1 MKVNF
6 DKKEKNKVYFNV
18 DVDWKEFE
26 PKIDEAYKKM
36 RSKFNIPGF
45 RKGKVPKMII
55 EQNYGVQV
63 FYDEAINIMLQD
75 IYPKALEELDLK
87 VVDQPDVDVKDFKEN
102 EKINFTFEV
111 EVVPEFELPNFEEME
126 VEDVKEEFD
135 KEVVTNEIERLRNEN
150 ARYTI
155 VEDRK
160 TKKGDIVKLD
170 FKGYVNNEAFQG
182 GEAKDYELEIG
193 SNSFIP
199 GFEDQL
205 IDRAIGEEFD
215 VNVKF
220 PEEYHAEDLKGKDA
234 KFICKIN
241 EIKVKELPELD
252 DNFASDV
259 SEFDTLKEFKADL
272 RKKLKAQFN
281 EMVDTQRENK
291 VLDKVIEETK
301 FDVPNRMIEDEVENE
316 LRNFQYR
323 LQAQGLNYDDY
334 KKYTGKT
341 DDEIKETFKEPAEKR
356 VKLGLILEKYAK
368 DNKIKATKR
377 DYDKELDKLAE
388 MYKAED
394 KEEFKKSMSEGS
406 LEFLD
411 RGILN
416 SKSIDDIKK
425 KSKIYL
431 MR

>member
-18 DVDWKEFE
+18 DVDWKDFE
-26 PKIDEAYKKM
+26 PKIDEAYKKI

-102 EKINFTFEV
+102 ESITFAFEV

-155 VEDRK
+155 IEDRK

-170 FKGYVNNEAFQG
+170 FKGYVDNEAFQG

-205 IDRAIGEEFD
+205 VDRAIGEEFD

-234 KFICKIN
+234 KFICTIN

-281 EMVDTQRENK
+281 EMIDAQRENN

-323 LQAQGLNYDDY
+323 LQAQGLNYEDY
-334 KKYTGKT
+334 KKYTGNT
-341 DDEIKETFKEPAEKR
+341 DEEIKETFKEPAEKR

-368 DNKIKATKR
+368 ENKLKATKR

-394 KEEFKKSMSEGS
+394 KEEFKKTMSEGS

-416 SKSIDDIKK
+416 SKAIDDIKK
-425 KSKIYL
+425 KVKYI
-431 MR
+431 

>member
-6 DKKEKNKVYFNV
+6 DEREKNKVYFNV
-18 DVDWKEFE
+18 DVDWKDFE
-26 PKIDEAYKKM
+26 PKIDEAYKKI

-63 FYDEAINIMLQD
+63 FYDEAINILLQE

-102 EKINFTFEV
+102 ENINFTFEV
-111 EVVPEFELPNFEEME
+111 EVVPEFELPNFEEIE

-155 VEDRK
+155 IEDRK

-170 FKGYVNNEAFQG
+170 FKGYVDNEAFQG

-205 IDRAIGEEFD
+205 VDRAIGEEFD

-234 KFICKIN
+234 KFICTIN

-281 EMVDTQRENK
+281 EMIDAQRENK

-323 LQAQGLNYDDY
+323 LQAQGLNYEDY
-334 KKYTGKT
+334 KKYTGNT
-341 DDEIKETFKEPAEKR
+341 DEEIKETFKEPAEKR
-356 VKLGLILEKYAK
+356 VKLGLILEKYAQE
-368 DNKIKATKR
+368 NKLKATKR

-394 KEEFKKSMSEGS
+394 NEEFKKTMSEGS

-416 SKSIDDIKK
+416 SKAIDDIKK
-425 KSKIYL
+425 KVKYI
-431 MR
+431 

>member
-18 DVDWKEFE
+18 DVDWKDFE
-26 PKIDEAYKKM
+26 PKIDEAYKKI

-63 FYDEAINIMLQD
+63 FYDEAINIMLQE

-102 EKINFTFEV
+102 ENINFTFEV
-111 EVVPEFELPNFEEME
+111 EVVPEFELPHFEEIE

-155 VEDRK
+155 IEDRK

-170 FKGYVNNEAFQG
+170 FKGYVDNEAFQG

-205 IDRAIGEEFD
+205 VDRAIGEEFD

-234 KFICKIN
+234 KFICTIN

-281 EMVDTQRENK
+281 EMIDAQRENK

-323 LQAQGLNYDDY
+323 LQAQGLNYEDY
-334 KKYTGKT
+334 KKYTGNT
-341 DDEIKETFKEPAEKR
+341 DEEIKETFKEPAEKR
-356 VKLGLILEKYAK
+356 VKLGLILEKYAQE
-368 DNKIKATKR
+368 NKLKATKR

-394 KEEFKKSMSEGS
+394 KEEFKKTMSEGS

-416 SKSIDDIKK
+416 SKAIDDIKK
-425 KSKIYL
+425 KVKYI
-431 MR
+431 

>member
-18 DVDWKEFE
+18 DVYWKEFE
-26 PKIDEAYKKM
+26 PKIDEAYKKI

-63 FYDEAINIMLQD
+63 FYDEAINIMLQE

-102 EKINFTFEV
+102 ENITFTFEV
-111 EVVPEFELPNFEEME
+111 EVVPEFELPNFEEIE
-126 VEDVKEEFD
+126 VEDIKEEFD

-155 VEDRK
+155 IEDRK

-170 FKGYVNNEAFQG
+170 FKGYVDNEAFQG

-205 IDRAIGEEFD
+205 VDRAIGEEFD

-234 KFICKIN
+234 KFICTIN

-281 EMVDTQRENK
+281 EMIDAQRENK

-323 LQAQGLNYDDY
+323 LQAQGLNYEDY
-334 KKYTGKT
+334 KKYTGNT
-341 DDEIKETFKEPAEKR
+341 DEEIKETFKEPAEKR

-368 DNKIKATKR
+368 ENKLKATKR

-416 SKSIDDIKK
+416 SKAIDDIKK
-425 KSKIYL
+425 KVKYI
-431 MR
+431 

>member
-220 PEEYHAEDLKGKDA
+220 PEEYHSEDLKGKDA

-425 KSKIYL
+425 KVKYI
-431 MR
+431 

>member
-126 VEDVKEEFD
+126 VEDIKEEFD

-155 VEDRK
+155 IEDRK

-220 PEEYHAEDLKGKDA
+220 PEEYHSEDLKGKDA

-388 MYKAED
+388 MYKTED

-425 KSKIYL
+425 KVKYI
-431 MR
+431 

>member
-6 DKKEKNKVYFNV
+6 DKREKNKVYFNV
-18 DVDWKEFE
+18 DVDWKDFE
-26 PKIDEAYKKM
+26 PKIDEAYKKI

-63 FYDEAINIMLQD
+63 FYDEAINIMLQE

-102 EKINFTFEV
+102 ENINFTFEV
-111 EVVPEFELPNFEEME
+111 EVVPEFELPNFEEIE

-155 VEDRK
+155 IEDRK

-170 FKGYVNNEAFQG
+170 FKGYVDNEAFQG

-205 IDRAIGEEFD
+205 ADRAIGEEFD

-234 KFICKIN
+234 KFICTIN

-281 EMVDTQRENK
+281 EMIDAQRENK

-323 LQAQGLNYDDY
+323 LQAQGLNYEDY
-334 KKYTGKT
+334 KKYTGNT
-341 DDEIKETFKEPAEKR
+341 DEEIKKTFKEPAEKR
-356 VKLGLILEKYAK
+356 VKLGLILEKYAQE
-368 DNKIKATKR
+368 NKLKATKR

-416 SKSIDDIKK
+416 SKAIDDIKK
-425 KSKIYL
+425 KVKYI
-431 MR
+431 

>member
-18 DVDWKEFE
+18 DVDWKDFE
-26 PKIDEAYKKM
+26 PKIDEAYKKI

-63 FYDEAINIMLQD
+63 FYDEAINIMLQE

-102 EKINFTFEV
+102 ENINFTFEV
-111 EVVPEFELPNFEEME
+111 EVVPEFELPNFEEIE

-155 VEDRK
+155 IEDRK

-170 FKGYVNNEAFQG
+170 FKGYVDNEAFQG

-205 IDRAIGEEFD
+205 VDRAIGEEFD

-234 KFICKIN
+234 KFICTIN

-281 EMVDTQRENK
+281 EMIDAQRENK

-323 LQAQGLNYDDY
+323 LQAQGLNYEDY
-334 KKYTGKT
+334 KKYTGNT
-341 DDEIKETFKEPAEKR
+341 DEEIKETFKEPAEKR
-356 VKLGLILEKYAK
+356 VKLGLILEKYAQE
-368 DNKIKATKR
+368 NKLKATKR

-394 KEEFKKSMSEGS
+394 KEEFKKTMSEGS

-416 SKSIDDIKK
+416 SKAIDDIKK
-425 KSKIYL
+425 KVKYI
-431 MR
+431 

>member
-6 DKKEKNKVYFNV
+6 DEREKNKVYFNV
-18 DVDWKEFE
+18 DVDWKDFE
-26 PKIDEAYKKM
+26 PKIDEAYKKI

-63 FYDEAINIMLQD
+63 FYDEAINILLQE

-102 EKINFTFEV
+102 ENINFTFEV
-111 EVVPEFELPNFEEME
+111 EVVPEFELPNFEEIE

-155 VEDRK
+155 IEDRK

-170 FKGYVNNEAFQG
+170 FKGYVDNEAFQG

-205 IDRAIGEEFD
+205 VDRAIGEEFD

-234 KFICKIN
+234 KFICTIN

-281 EMVDTQRENK
+281 EMIDAQRENK

-323 LQAQGLNYDDY
+323 LQAQGLNYEDY
-334 KKYTGKT
+334 KKYTGNT
-341 DDEIKETFKEPAEKR
+341 DEEIKETFKEPAEKR
-356 VKLGLILEKYAK
+356 VKLGLILEKYAQE
-368 DNKIKATKR
+368 NKLKATKR

-416 SKSIDDIKK
+416 SKAIDDIKK
-425 KSKIYL
+425 KVKYI
-431 MR
+431 

>member
-6 DKKEKNKVYFNV
+6 DKREKNKVYFNV
-18 DVDWKEFE
+18 DVDWKDFE
-26 PKIDEAYKKM
+26 PKIDEAYKKI

-63 FYDEAINIMLQD
+63 FYDEAINIMLQE

-102 EKINFTFEV
+102 ENINFTFEV
-111 EVVPEFELPNFEEME
+111 EVVPEFELPNFEEIE

-155 VEDRK
+155 IEDRK

-170 FKGYVNNEAFQG
+170 FKGYVDNEAFQG

-205 IDRAIGEEFD
+205 VDRAIGEEFD

-234 KFICKIN
+234 KFICTIN

-281 EMVDTQRENK
+281 EMIDAQRENK

-323 LQAQGLNYDDY
+323 LQAQGLNYEDY
-334 KKYTGKT
+334 KKYTGNT
-341 DDEIKETFKEPAEKR
+341 DEEIKETFKEPAEKR
-356 VKLGLILEKYAK
+356 VKLGLILEKYAQE
-368 DNKIKATKR
+368 NKLKATKR

-416 SKSIDDIKK
+416 SKAIDDIKK
-425 KSKIYL
+425 KVKYI
-431 MR
+431 

>member
-26 PKIDEAYKKM
+26 PNIDEAYKKM

-241 EIKVKELPELD
+241 EIKVKELPEPD

-425 KSKIYL
+425 KVKYI
-431 MR
+431 

>member
-6 DKKEKNKVYFNV
+6 DKREKNKVYFNV
-18 DVDWKEFE
+18 DVDWKDFE
-26 PKIDEAYKKM
+26 PKIDEAYKKI

-63 FYDEAINIMLQD
+63 FYDEAINIMLQE

-102 EKINFTFEV
+102 ENINFTFEV
-111 EVVPEFELPNFEEME
+111 EVVPEFELPNFEEIE

-135 KEVVTNEIERLRNEN
+135 KEVITNEIERLRNEN

-155 VEDRK
+155 IEDRK

-170 FKGYVNNEAFQG
+170 FKGYVDNEAFQG

-205 IDRAIGEEFD
+205 VDRAIGEEFD

-234 KFICKIN
+234 KFICTIN

-281 EMVDTQRENK
+281 EMIDAQRENK

-323 LQAQGLNYDDY
+323 LQAQGLNYEDY
-334 KKYTGKT
+334 KKYTGNT
-341 DDEIKETFKEPAEKR
+341 DEQIKETFKEPAEKR
-356 VKLGLILEKYAK
+356 VKLGLILEKYAN
-368 DNKIKATKR
+368 DNKLKATKR

-394 KEEFKKSMSEGS
+394 KEEFKKTMSEGS

-416 SKSIDDIKK
+416 SKAIDDIKK
-425 KSKIYL
+425 KVKYI
-431 MR
+431 

>member
-26 PKIDEAYKKM
+26 PKIDEAYKKI

-220 PEEYHAEDLKGKDA
+220 PEEYHSEDLKGKDA

-368 DNKIKATKR
+368 ENKLKATKR

-425 KSKIYL
+425 KVKYI
-431 MR
+431 

>member
-63 FYDEAINIMLQD
+63 FYDEAINICLQD

-205 IDRAIGEEFD
+205 IDRAMGEEFD

-341 DDEIKETFKEPAEKR
+341 DDEIKDTFKEPAEKR

-425 KSKIYL
+425 KVKYI
-431 MR
+431 

>member
-6 DKKEKNKVYFNV
+6 DKREKNKVYFNV
-18 DVDWKEFE
+18 DVDWKDFE
-26 PKIDEAYKKM
+26 PKIDEAYKKI

-55 EQNYGVQV
+55 EQNYGVQI
-63 FYDEAINIMLQD
+63 FYDEAINIMLQE

-102 EKINFTFEV
+102 ENINFTFEV
-111 EVVPEFELPNFEEME
+111 EVVPEFELPNFEEIE

-155 VEDRK
+155 IEDRK

-170 FKGYVNNEAFQG
+170 FKGYVDNEAFQG

-205 IDRAIGEEFD
+205 VDRAIGEEFD

-234 KFICKIN
+234 KFICTIN

-281 EMVDTQRENK
+281 EMIDAQRENK

-323 LQAQGLNYDDY
+323 LQAQGLNYEDY
-334 KKYTGKT
+334 KKYTGNT
-341 DDEIKETFKEPAEKR
+341 DEEIKETFKEPAEKR
-356 VKLGLILEKYAK
+356 VKLGLILEKYAQE
-368 DNKIKATKR
+368 NKLKATKR

-394 KEEFKKSMSEGS
+394 KEEFIKTMSEGS

-416 SKSIDDIKK
+416 SKAIDDIKK
-425 KSKIYL
+425 KVKYI
-431 MR
+431 

>member
-18 DVDWKEFE
+18 DVDWKDFE
-26 PKIDEAYKKM
+26 PKIDEAYKKI
-36 RSKFNIPGF
+36 RSKFSIPGF

-63 FYDEAINIMLQD
+63 FYDEAINIMLQE

-102 EKINFTFEV
+102 ENINFTFEV
-111 EVVPEFELPNFEEME
+111 EVVPEFELPNFEEIE

-155 VEDRK
+155 IEDRK

-170 FKGYVNNEAFQG
+170 FKGYVDNEAFQG

-205 IDRAIGEEFD
+205 VDRAIGEEFD

-234 KFICKIN
+234 KFICTIN

-281 EMVDTQRENK
+281 EMIDAQRENK

-323 LQAQGLNYDDY
+323 LQAQGLNYEDY
-334 KKYTGKT
+334 KKYTGNT
-341 DDEIKETFKEPAEKR
+341 DEEIKETFKEPAEKR

-368 DNKIKATKR
+368 ENKLKATKR

-394 KEEFKKSMSEGS
+394 KEEFKKTMSEGS

-416 SKSIDDIKK
+416 SKAIDDIKK
-425 KSKIYL
+425 KVKYI
-431 MR
+431 

>member
-18 DVDWKEFE
+18 DVDWKDFE
-26 PKIDEAYKKM
+26 PKIDEAYKKI

-102 EKINFTFEV
+102 ESITFAFEV

-155 VEDRK
+155 IEDRK

-170 FKGYVNNEAFQG
+170 FKGYVDNEAFQG

-205 IDRAIGEEFD
+205 VDRAIGEEFD

-234 KFICKIN
+234 KFICTIN

-281 EMVDTQRENK
+281 EMIDAQRENN

-323 LQAQGLNYDDY
+323 LQAQGLNYEDY
-334 KKYTGKT
+334 KKYTGNT
-341 DDEIKETFKEPAEKR
+341 DEEIKKTFKEPAEKR
-356 VKLGLILEKYAK
+356 VKLGLILEKYAQE
-368 DNKIKATKR
+368 NKLKATKR

-416 SKSIDDIKK
+416 SKAIDDIKK
-425 KSKIYL
+425 KVKYI
-431 MR
+431 

>member
-6 DKKEKNKVYFNV
+6 DKRDKNKVYFNV
-18 DVDWKEFE
+18 DVDWKDFE
-26 PKIDEAYKKM
+26 PKIDEAYKKI

-63 FYDEAINIMLQD
+63 FYDEAINILLQE

-102 EKINFTFEV
+102 ENINFTFEV
-111 EVVPEFELPNFEEME
+111 EVVPEFELPNFEELE

-155 VEDRK
+155 IEDRK

-170 FKGYVNNEAFQG
+170 FKGYVDNEAFQG

-199 GFEDQL
+199 GFENQL
-205 IDRAIGEEFD
+205 VDRAIGEEFD

-234 KFICKIN
+234 KFICTIN

-281 EMVDTQRENK
+281 EMIDAQRENK

-323 LQAQGLNYDDY
+323 LQAQGLNYEDY
-334 KKYTGKT
+334 KKYTGNT
-341 DDEIKETFKEPAEKR
+341 DEEIKETFKEPAEKR
-356 VKLGLILEKYAK
+356 VKLGLILEKYAQE
-368 DNKIKATKR
+368 NKLKATKR

-394 KEEFKKSMSEGS
+394 KEEFKKTMSEGS

-416 SKSIDDIKK
+416 SKAIDDIKK
-425 KSKIYL
+425 KVKYI
-431 MR
+431 

>member
-6 DKKEKNKVYFNV
+6 DKREKNKVYFNV
-18 DVDWKEFE
+18 DVDWKDFE
-26 PKIDEAYKKM
+26 PKIDEAYKKI

-63 FYDEAINIMLQD
+63 FYDEAINIMLQE

-102 EKINFTFEV
+102 ENINFTFEV
-111 EVVPEFELPNFEEME
+111 EVVPEFELPNFEEIE
-126 VEDVKEEFD
+126 VEDIKDEFD

-155 VEDRK
+155 IEDRK

-170 FKGYVNNEAFQG
+170 FKGYVDNEAFQG

-205 IDRAIGEEFD
+205 VDRAIGEEFD
-215 VNVKF
+215 VDVKF

-234 KFICKIN
+234 KFICTIN

-281 EMVDTQRENK
+281 EMIDAQRENK

-323 LQAQGLNYDDY
+323 LQAQGLNYEDY
-334 KKYTGKT
+334 KKYTGNT
-341 DDEIKETFKEPAEKR
+341 DEEIKKTFKEPAEKR
-356 VKLGLILEKYAK
+356 VKLGLILEKYAQE
-368 DNKIKATKR
+368 NKLKATKR

-394 KEEFKKSMSEGS
+394 KEEFKKTMSEGS

-416 SKSIDDIKK
+416 SKAIDDIKK
-425 KSKIYL
+425 KVKYI
-431 MR
+431 

>member
-26 PKIDEAYKKM
+26 PKIDEAYKKI

-356 VKLGLILEKYAK
+356 VKLSLILEKYAK

-425 KSKIYL
+425 KVKYI
-431 MR
+431 

>member
-6 DKKEKNKVYFNV
+6 DKKENNKVYFNV

-26 PKIDEAYKKM
+26 PKIDEAYKKI

-55 EQNYGVQV
+55 EQNYGVEV
-63 FYDEAINIMLQD
+63 FYDEAINICLQE

-87 VVDQPDVDVKDFKEN
+87 VVDQPEVDVNDFKAN
-102 EKINFTFEV
+102 ETINFTFNV
-111 EVVPEFELPNFEEME
+111 DVVPEFDLPNIEELE

-135 KEVVTNEIERLRNEN
+135 KEVVNNEIERLRNEN

-155 VEDRK
+155 IEDRK
-160 TKKGDIVKLD
+160 TKKGDIVKFD
-170 FKGYVNNEAFQG
+170 FKGYVDNEAFQG

-234 KFICKIN
+234 KFICTIH
-241 EIKVKELPELD
+241 EIKVKDLPKLD
-252 DNFASDV
+252 DDFASDV
-259 SEFDTLKEFKADL
+259 SEFETLKEFKADL
-272 RKKLKAQFN
+272 RKKLKAQFE
-281 EMVDTQRENK
+281 EMVDVQRENK
-291 VLDKVIEETK
+291 VLDKVLEETK
-301 FDVPNRMIEDEVENE
+301 FDVPNRMVEDEIENE

-323 LQAQGLNYDDY
+323 LQGQGLNYEDY
-334 KKYTGKT
+334 KKYTNKT
-341 DDEIKETFKEPAEKR
+341 DDEIKETFREAAEKR

-388 MYKAED
+388 MYRAED
-394 KEEFKKSMSEGS
+394 KEEFKKTMSEGS

-425 KSKIYL
+425 KVKYI
-431 MR
+431 

>member
-6 DKKEKNKVYFNV
+6 DKREKNKVYFNV
-18 DVDWKEFE
+18 DVDWKDFE
-26 PKIDEAYKKM
+26 PKIDEAYKKI

-63 FYDEAINIMLQD
+63 FYDEAINIMLQE

-102 EKINFTFEV
+102 ENINFTFEV
-111 EVVPEFELPNFEEME
+111 EVVPEFELPNFEEIE

-155 VEDRK
+155 IEDRK

-170 FKGYVNNEAFQG
+170 FKGYVDNEAFQG

-205 IDRAIGEEFD
+205 VDRAIGEEFD

-234 KFICKIN
+234 KFICTIN

-281 EMVDTQRENK
+281 EMIDAQRENK

-323 LQAQGLNYDDY
+323 LQAQGLNYEDY
-334 KKYTGKT
+334 KKYTGNT
-341 DDEIKETFKEPAEKR
+341 DEQIKETFKEPAEKR

-368 DNKIKATKR
+368 KNKLKATKR

-416 SKSIDDIKK
+416 SKAIDDIKK
-425 KSKIYL
+425 KVKYI
-431 MR
+431 

>member
-63 FYDEAINIMLQD
+63 FYDEAINICLQE

-252 DNFASDV
+252 DDFASDV

-323 LQAQGLNYDDY
+323 LQAQGLNYEDY

-425 KSKIYL
+425 KVKYI
-431 MR
+431 

>member
-6 DKKEKNKVYFNV
+6 DKREKNKVYFNV

-26 PKIDEAYKKM
+26 PKIDEAYKKI

-63 FYDEAINIMLQD
+63 FYDEAINIMLQE

-102 EKINFTFEV
+102 ENINFTFEV
-111 EVVPEFELPNFEEME
+111 EVVPEFELPNFEEIE

-155 VEDRK
+155 IEDRK

-170 FKGYVNNEAFQG
+170 FKGYVDNEAFQG

-193 SNSFIP
+193 TNSFIP

-205 IDRAIGEEFD
+205 VDRAIGEEFD

-234 KFICKIN
+234 KFICTIN

-281 EMVDTQRENK
+281 EMIDAQRENK

-323 LQAQGLNYDDY
+323 LQAQGLNYEDY
-334 KKYTGKT
+334 KKYTGNT
-341 DDEIKETFKEPAEKR
+341 DEEIKETFKEPAEKR

-368 DNKIKATKR
+368 ENKLKATKR

-394 KEEFKKSMSEGS
+394 KEEFKKTMSEGS

-416 SKSIDDIKK
+416 SKAIDDIKK
-425 KSKIYL
+425 KVKYI
-431 MR
+431 

>member
-26 PKIDEAYKKM
+26 PKIDEAYKKI

-63 FYDEAINIMLQD
+63 FYDEAINIMLQE

-102 EKINFTFEV
+102 ENINFTFEV
-111 EVVPEFELPNFEEME
+111 EVVPEFELPNFEEIE
-126 VEDVKEEFD
+126 VEDIKDEFD

-155 VEDRK
+155 IEDRK

-182 GEAKDYELEIG
+182 GEANDYELEIG

-205 IDRAIGEEFD
+205 VDRAIGEEFD

-234 KFICKIN
+234 KFICTIN

-281 EMVDTQRENK
+281 EMIDAQRENK

-323 LQAQGLNYDDY
+323 LQAQGLNYEDY
-334 KKYTGKT
+334 KKYTGNT

-368 DNKIKATKR
+368 ENKIKATKR

-388 MYKAED
+388 MYKTED
-394 KEEFKKSMSEGS
+394 KEEFKKKMSEGS

-416 SKSIDDIKK
+416 SKAIDDIKK
-425 KSKIYL
+425 KVKYI
-431 MR
+431 

>member
-63 FYDEAINIMLQD
+63 FYDEAINICLQE

-182 GEAKDYELEIG
+182 GESKDYELEIG

-425 KSKIYL
+425 KVKYI
-431 MR
+431 

>member
-6 DKKEKNKVYFNV
+6 DKREKNKVYFNV
-18 DVDWKEFE
+18 DVDWKDFE
-26 PKIDEAYKKM
+26 PKIDEAYKKI

-63 FYDEAINIMLQD
+63 FYDEAINIMLQE

-102 EKINFTFEV
+102 ENINFTFEV
-111 EVVPEFELPNFEEME
+111 EVVPEFELPNFEEIE
-126 VEDVKEEFD
+126 VEDIKDEFD

-155 VEDRK
+155 IEDRK

-170 FKGYVNNEAFQG
+170 FKGYVDNEAFQG

-205 IDRAIGEEFD
+205 VDRAIGEEFD
-215 VNVKF
+215 VDVKF

-234 KFICKIN
+234 KFICTIN

-281 EMVDTQRENK
+281 EMIDAQRENK

-323 LQAQGLNYDDY
+323 LQAQGLNYEDY
-334 KKYTGKT
+334 KKYTGNT
-341 DDEIKETFKEPAEKR
+341 DEEIKKTFKEPAEKR
-356 VKLGLILEKYAK
+356 VKLGLILEKYAQE
-368 DNKIKATKR
+368 NKLKATKR

-416 SKSIDDIKK
+416 SKAIDDIKK
-425 KSKIYL
+425 KVKYI
-431 MR
+431 

>member
-6 DKKEKNKVYFNV
+6 DKREKNKVYFNV
-18 DVDWKEFE
+18 DVDWKDFE
-26 PKIDEAYKKM
+26 PKIDEAYKKI

-63 FYDEAINIMLQD
+63 FYDEAINIMLQE

-87 VVDQPDVDVKDFKEN
+87 VIDQPDVDVKDFKEN
-102 EKINFTFEV
+102 ENINFTFEV
-111 EVVPEFELPNFEEME
+111 EVVPEFELPNFEEIE

-155 VEDRK
+155 IEDRK

-170 FKGYVNNEAFQG
+170 FKGYVDNEAFQG
-182 GEAKDYELEIG
+182 GEAIDYELEIG

-205 IDRAIGEEFD
+205 VDRAIGEEFD

-234 KFICKIN
+234 KFICTIN

-281 EMVDTQRENK
+281 EMIDAQRENK

-323 LQAQGLNYDDY
+323 LQAQGLNYEDY
-334 KKYTGKT
+334 KKYTGNT
-341 DDEIKETFKEPAEKR
+341 DEEIKETFKEPAEKR
-356 VKLGLILEKYAK
+356 VKLGLILEKYAQE
-368 DNKIKATKR
+368 NKLKATKR

-394 KEEFKKSMSEGS
+394 KEEFKKTMSEGS

-416 SKSIDDIKK
+416 SKAIDDIKK
-425 KSKIYL
+425 KVKYI
-431 MR
+431 

>member
-6 DKKEKNKVYFNV
+6 DKREKNKVYFNV
-18 DVDWKEFE
+18 DVDWKDFE
-26 PKIDEAYKKM
+26 PKIDEAYKKI

-63 FYDEAINIMLQD
+63 FYDEAINIMLQE

-102 EKINFTFEV
+102 ENINFTFEV
-111 EVVPEFELPNFEEME
+111 EVVPEFELPNFEEIE

-155 VEDRK
+155 IEDRK
-160 TKKGDIVKLD
+160 AKKGDIVKLD
-170 FKGYVNNEAFQG
+170 FKGYVDNEAFQG

-205 IDRAIGEEFD
+205 VDRAIGEEFD

-234 KFICKIN
+234 KFICTIN

-281 EMVDTQRENK
+281 EMIDAQRENK

-323 LQAQGLNYDDY
+323 LQAQGLNYEDY
-334 KKYTGKT
+334 KKYTGNT
-341 DDEIKETFKEPAEKR
+341 DEEIKETFKEPAEKR
-356 VKLGLILEKYAK
+356 VKLGLILEKYAQE
-368 DNKIKATKR
+368 NKLKATKR

-416 SKSIDDIKK
+416 SKAIDDIKK
-425 KSKIYL
+425 KVKYI
-431 MR
+431 

>member
-160 TKKGDIVKLD
+160 TKKGDIVELD

-425 KSKIYL
+425 KVKYI
-431 MR
+431 

>member
-6 DKKEKNKVYFNV
+6 DKREKNKVYFNV
-18 DVDWKEFE
+18 DVDWKDFE
-26 PKIDEAYKKM
+26 PKIDEAYKKI

-55 EQNYGVQV
+55 EQNYGVQI
-63 FYDEAINIMLQD
+63 FYDEAINIMLQE

-102 EKINFTFEV
+102 ENINFTFEV
-111 EVVPEFELPNFEEME
+111 EVVPEFELPNFEEIE

-155 VEDRK
+155 IEDRK

-170 FKGYVNNEAFQG
+170 FKGYVDNEAFQG

-205 IDRAIGEEFD
+205 ADRAIGEEFD

-234 KFICKIN
+234 KFICTIN

-281 EMVDTQRENK
+281 EMIDAQRENK

-323 LQAQGLNYDDY
+323 LQAQGLNYEDY
-334 KKYTGKT
+334 KKYTGNT
-341 DDEIKETFKEPAEKR
+341 DEEIKKTFKEPAEKR
-356 VKLGLILEKYAK
+356 VKLGLILEKYAQE
-368 DNKIKATKR
+368 NKLKATKR

-416 SKSIDDIKK
+416 SKAIDDIKK
-425 KSKIYL
+425 KVKYI
-431 MR
+431 

>member
-6 DKKEKNKVYFNV
+6 DKREKNKVYFNV
-18 DVDWKEFE
+18 DVDWKDFE
-26 PKIDEAYKKM
+26 PKIDEAYKKI

-55 EQNYGVQV
+55 EQNYGIQV
-63 FYDEAINIMLQD
+63 FYDEAINIMLQE

-87 VVDQPDVDVKDFKEN
+87 VVDQPDVDVKNFKEN
-102 EKINFTFEV
+102 ENINFTFEV
-111 EVVPEFELPNFEEME
+111 EVVPEFELPNFEEIE

-155 VEDRK
+155 IEDRK

-170 FKGYVNNEAFQG
+170 FKGYVDNEAFQG

-205 IDRAIGEEFD
+205 VDRAIGEEFD

-234 KFICKIN
+234 KFICTIN

-281 EMVDTQRENK
+281 EMIDAQRENN

-323 LQAQGLNYDDY
+323 LQAQGLNYEDY
-334 KKYTGKT
+334 KKYTGNT
-341 DDEIKETFKEPAEKR
+341 DEEIKETFKEPAEKR

-368 DNKIKATKR
+368 ENKLKATKR

-416 SKSIDDIKK
+416 SKAIDDIKK
-425 KSKIYL
+425 KVKYI
-431 MR
+431 

>member
-6 DKKEKNKVYFNV
+6 DKKEKNKVCFNV

-26 PKIDEAYKKM
+26 PKIDEAYKKI

-45 RKGKVPKMII
+45 RKGKVPKMIL

-63 FYDEAINIMLQD
+63 FYDEAINIMLQE

-102 EKINFTFEV
+102 ENINFTFEV
-111 EVVPEFELPNFEEME
+111 EVVPEFELPNFEEIE
-126 VEDVKEEFD
+126 VEDIKEEFD

-155 VEDRK
+155 IEDRK

-170 FKGYVNNEAFQG
+170 FKGYVDNKAFQG

-205 IDRAIGEEFD
+205 VDRAIGEEFD

-281 EMVDTQRENK
+281 EMIDVQRENK

-301 FDVPNRMIEDEVENE
+301 FDVPHRMIEDEEENE

-323 LQAQGLNYDDY
+323 LQAQGLNYEDY
-334 KKYTGKT
+334 KKYTGNT
-341 DDEIKETFKEPAEKR
+341 DEEIKKTFKEPAEKR
-356 VKLGLILEKYAK
+356 VKLGLILEKYAQE
-368 DNKIKATKR
+368 NKLKATKR

-394 KEEFKKSMSEGS
+394 KEEFKKTMSEGS

-416 SKSIDDIKK
+416 SKAIDDIKK
-425 KSKIYL
+425 KVKYI
-431 MR
+431 

>member
-18 DVDWKEFE
+18 DVDWKDFE
-26 PKIDEAYKKM
+26 PKIDEAYKKI
-36 RSKFNIPGF
+36 RSKFSIPGF

-63 FYDEAINIMLQD
+63 FYDEAINIMLQE

-102 EKINFTFEV
+102 ENINFTFEV
-111 EVVPEFELPNFEEME
+111 EVVPEFELPNFEEIE
-126 VEDVKEEFD
+126 VEDIKDEFD

-155 VEDRK
+155 IEDRK

-170 FKGYVNNEAFQG
+170 FKGYVDNEAFQG

-205 IDRAIGEEFD
+205 VDRAIGEEFD

-234 KFICKIN
+234 KFICTIN

-281 EMVDTQRENK
+281 EMIDAQRENK

-323 LQAQGLNYDDY
+323 LQAQGLNYEDY
-334 KKYTGKT
+334 KKYTGNT
-341 DDEIKETFKEPAEKR
+341 DEEIKKTFKEPAEKR
-356 VKLGLILEKYAK
+356 VKLGLILEKYAQE
-368 DNKIKATKR
+368 NKLKATKR

-394 KEEFKKSMSEGS
+394 KEEFKKTMSEGS

-416 SKSIDDIKK
+416 SKAIDDIKK
-425 KSKIYL
+425 KVKYI
-431 MR
+431 

>member
-55 EQNYGVQV
+55 EQNYGIQV

-126 VEDVKEEFD
+126 VEDIKEEFD

-425 KSKIYL
+425 KVKYI
-431 MR
+431 

>member
-26 PKIDEAYKKM
+26 PKIDEAYKKI
-36 RSKFNIPGF
+36 RSKFNIPVF

-63 FYDEAINIMLQD
+63 FYDEAINIMLQE

-102 EKINFTFEV
+102 ESINFTFEV
-111 EVVPEFELPNFEEME
+111 EVVPEFELPNFEEIE

-155 VEDRK
+155 IEDRK

-170 FKGYVNNEAFQG
+170 FKGYVDNEAFQG

-205 IDRAIGEEFD
+205 VDRAIGEEFD

-220 PEEYHAEDLKGKDA
+220 PEEYHSEDLKGKDA

-281 EMVDTQRENK
+281 EMVDVQRENK
-291 VLDKVIEETK
+291 VLDKVLEEIK

-323 LQAQGLNYDDY
+323 LQGQGLNYEDY

-356 VKLGLILEKYAK
+356 VKLGLILENYAK
-368 DNKIKATKR
+368 ENKIKATKR

-394 KEEFKKSMSEGS
+394 KEEFKKTMSEGS

-425 KSKIYL
+425 KVKYI
-431 MR
+431 

>member
-6 DKKEKNKVYFNV
+6 DKREKNKVYFNV
-18 DVDWKEFE
+18 DVDWKDFE
-26 PKIDEAYKKM
+26 PKIDEAYKKI

-55 EQNYGVQV
+55 EQNYGIQV
-63 FYDEAINIMLQD
+63 FYDEAINIMLQE

-102 EKINFTFEV
+102 ENINFTFEV
-111 EVVPEFELPNFEEME
+111 EVVPEFELPNFEEIE

-155 VEDRK
+155 IEDRK

-170 FKGYVNNEAFQG
+170 FKGYVDNEAFQG

-205 IDRAIGEEFD
+205 VDRAIGEEFD

-234 KFICKIN
+234 KFICTIN

-281 EMVDTQRENK
+281 EMIDAQRENK

-323 LQAQGLNYDDY
+323 LQAQGLNYEDY
-334 KKYTGKT
+334 KKYTGNT
-341 DDEIKETFKEPAEKR
+341 DEEIKKTFKEPAEKR
-356 VKLGLILEKYAK
+356 VKLGLILEKYAQE
-368 DNKIKATKR
+368 NKLKATKR

-416 SKSIDDIKK
+416 SKAIDDIKK
-425 KSKIYL
+425 KVKYI
-431 MR
+431 

>member
-6 DKKEKNKVYFNV
+6 DKRDKNKVYFNV
-18 DVDWKEFE
+18 DVDWKDFE
-26 PKIDEAYKKM
+26 PKIDEAYKKI

-63 FYDEAINIMLQD
+63 FYDEAINILLQE

-102 EKINFTFEV
+102 ENINFTFEV
-111 EVVPEFELPNFEEME
+111 EVVPEFELPNFEEIE

-155 VEDRK
+155 IEDRK

-170 FKGYVNNEAFQG
+170 FKGYVDNEAFQG

-205 IDRAIGEEFD
+205 VDRAIGEEFD

-234 KFICKIN
+234 KFICTIN

-281 EMVDTQRENK
+281 EMIDAQRENK

-323 LQAQGLNYDDY
+323 LQAQGLNYEDY
-334 KKYTGKT
+334 KKYTGNT
-341 DDEIKETFKEPAEKR
+341 DEEIKKTFKEPAEKR
-356 VKLGLILEKYAK
+356 VKLGLILEKYAQE
-368 DNKIKATKR
+368 NKLKATKR

-416 SKSIDDIKK
+416 SKAIDDIKK
-425 KSKIYL
+425 KVQYI
-431 MR
+431 

>member
-6 DKKEKNKVYFNV
+6 DKREKNKVYFNV
-18 DVDWKEFE
+18 DVDWKDFE
-26 PKIDEAYKKM
+26 PKIDEAYKKI

-63 FYDEAINIMLQD
+63 FYDEAINIMLQE

-102 EKINFTFEV
+102 ENINFTFEV
-111 EVVPEFELPNFEEME
+111 EVVPEFELPNFEEIE

-155 VEDRK
+155 IEDRK

-170 FKGYVNNEAFQG
+170 FKGYVDNEAFQG

-205 IDRAIGEEFD
+205 VDRAIGEEFD

-234 KFICKIN
+234 KFICTIN

-281 EMVDTQRENK
+281 EMIDAQRENK

-323 LQAQGLNYDDY
+323 LQAQGLNYEDY
-334 KKYTGKT
+334 KKYTGNT
-341 DDEIKETFKEPAEKR
+341 DEEIKETFKEPAEKR

-368 DNKIKATKR
+368 ENKLKATKR

-394 KEEFKKSMSEGS
+394 KEEFKKTMSEGS

-416 SKSIDDIKK
+416 SKAIDDIKK
-425 KSKIYL
+425 KVKYI
-431 MR
+431 

>member
-63 FYDEAINIMLQD
+63 FYDEAINICLQE

-259 SEFDTLKEFKADL
+259 SEFDTLKEFKSDL

-281 EMVDTQRENK
+281 EMVDVQRENK

-425 KSKIYL
+425 KVKYI
-431 MR
+431 